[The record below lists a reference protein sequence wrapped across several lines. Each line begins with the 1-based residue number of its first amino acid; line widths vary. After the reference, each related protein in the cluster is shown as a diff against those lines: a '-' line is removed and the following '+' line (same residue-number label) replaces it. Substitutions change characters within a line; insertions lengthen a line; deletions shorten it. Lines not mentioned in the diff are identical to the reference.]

1 MKPFKLNFS
10 AFILILTLAA
20 SCSSPKTVFYFQ
32 NNPAVPQVKHK
43 AVTPEPVYTASTNT
57 TVPDVLSATPAFNF
71 DENAPAKSITKK
83 EVRKLLRKN
92 LAALRDTTPDKKVI
106 ITTDKEKLQEI
117 KSEVENLK
125 NSVKVER
132 ASNDKVVVN
141 YKEPGTQLSSTTKIL
156 LAAGAILI
164 LAILFSIPGL
174 GGLLALLLGLA
185 VVALAVALIL
195 GVIDIRSS

>member
-1 MKPFKLNFS
+1 MKSFKLNFS
-10 AFILILTLAA
+10 AFILILMLGV
-20 SCSSPKTVFYFQ
+20 SCSSPKTAFYFHH
-32 NNPAVPQVKHK
+32 NPAVPQVKHL
-43 AVTPEPVYTASTNT
+43 ANTPEPVYSAST
-57 TVPDVLSATPAFNF
+57 TVAPDLLLT
-71 DENAPAKSITKK
+71 AKESYFEEKSVAKPTTKK

-125 NSVKVER
+125 KSVKLER
-132 ASNDKVVVN
+132 AGDNKVVVN
-141 YKEPGTQLSSTTKIL
+141 YKEPDSGLSSTTKIL
-156 LAAGAILI
+156 LAAAAILV